1 MAKSGREKLLE
12 TIELRWDELLTS
24 VEGLSDEEMQS
35 PGVVGDWSVKDILAH
50 ITTWETEA
58 LKHLPEIAAGKPQQ
72 RYKDVY
78 GGLDAFN
85 ALTFKENRVR
95 SLSEV
100 RTRLTETHQQLLDY
114 LDTVPDEL
122 LHSRERFRTRLRWD
136 TYSHYPIHA
145 AHIREWRAR
154 FKRDQDTGTRSSR
167 MQ

>member
-1 MAKSGREKLLE
+1 MAQSRREKLMQ
-12 TIELRWDELLTS
+12 TIETRWGELLAS
-24 VEGLSDEEMQS
+24 IDGLPDAAMQQ

-50 ITTWETEA
+50 ITTWESEA

-85 ALTFKENRVR
+85 ALTFAENRER
-95 SLSEV
+95 SLEDV
-100 RTRLTETHQQLLDY
+100 RARLAETHRQLLRY
-114 LDTVPDEL
+114 LDTVPDDL

-145 AHIREWRAR
+145 EHIRTWRAR
-154 FKRDQDTGTRSSR
+154 IDA
-167 MQ
+167 

>member
-1 MAKSGREKLLE
+1 MARSSRDKLME
-12 TIELRWDELLTS
+12 TIESRWEELLAS
-24 VEGLSDEEMQS
+24 VDGLSDVRMLES
-35 PGVVGDWSVKDILAH
+35 GVVGDWSVKDILAH

-85 ALTFKENRVR
+85 ALKFQENRTWSLAEVR
-95 SLSEV
+95 S
-100 RTRLTETHQQLLDY
+100 RLIDTHQRLLDY
-114 LDTVPDEL
+114 LDTVSDEL

-145 AHIREWRAR
+145 EHIRAWRAGFENR
-154 FKRDQDTGTRSSR
+154 ASN
-167 MQ
+167 